1 MHCTR
6 KIDDDTI
13 WVGADNRRLSLFE
26 AAYSVPRGMSYNSYL
41 ILDGKTALIDTVD
54 RAVTDQFLE
63 NVAYALG
70 GRSLDYLIVQ
80 HMEPDHSATLMDV
93 LLRYPECKV
102 VCNKKILDMIYAYK
116 GAHVDAKIV
125 DDGDTLDLGKHKLV
139 FIPAPMVHWP
149 EVMVSLDV
157 TSGTLFS
164 ADAFGMFGAL
174 NGAMFA
180 DEVDFDRDHLDEARR
195 YYSNIVG
202 KYGKQVQSLL
212 EKVIPL
218 EVKKVCPLHGFVWR
232 RNIDYYVNKYMQWS
246 RYEPEKRGV
255 VIAYASVYGNT
266 ENVANILTCH
276 LREAGVECVM
286 HDVSVSEHSHIIAD
300 MFKYSHIVFASVTYN
315 GKAFVNME
323 NLLHDIVAHNIK
335 GRKIS
340 FIENGSWA
348 GGAAR
353 SMRGII
359 SSLKDTELI
368 GEPLSFKSSLHS
380 GKCGELDAL
389 RDAILKSV
397 CVS

>member
-1 MHCTR
+1 MLE
-6 KIDDDTI
+6 KICAML
-13 WVGADNRRLSLFE
+13 AD
-26 AAYSVPRGMSYNSYL
+26 
-41 ILDGKTALIDTVD
+41 ALNLPLEK
-54 RAVTDQFLE
+54 VT
-63 NVAYALG
+63 
-70 GRSLDYLIVQ
+70 
-80 HMEPDHSATLMDV
+80 P
-93 LLRYPECKV
+93 
-102 VCNKKILDMIYAYK
+102 
-116 GAHVDAKIV
+116 DAKIV
-125 DDGDTLDLGKHKLV
+125 EDGDTLDLGKHKLV

-218 EVKKVCPLHGFVWR
+218 EVKRVCPLHGFVWR

-266 ENVANILTCH
+266 ENVANILACH

-315 GKAFVNME
+315 GKSFVNME

-353 SMRGII
+353 SMRGIL
-359 SSLKDTELI
+359 SPLKDTELI
-368 GEPLSFKSSLHS
+368 GEPLNFKSSLHS